1 MMTPK
6 RLTRELTARLDGP
19 HADEHTAAAADL
31 CAEAVRFLN
40 YATGSHSPAG
50 LVFPSTVYLIA
61 ADLSSAA
68 YRMVQL
74 FGQLDGWLTR
84 QDAAGML
91 GTDDGSPAA
100 ETVAAASVNLASA
113 TTAARHLSA
122 YLDALQNSI
131 SGLNGHGPSRPDGGA

>member
-19 HADEHTAAAADL
+19 HDDEHTAATADL

-40 YATGSHSPAG
+40 YATGSHAPAG
-50 LVFPSTVYLIA
+50 LVYPSTVYLIA

-74 FGQLDGWLTR
+74 FGQLDGWLAR
-84 QDAAGML
+84 QDEAGLL
-91 GTDDGSPAA
+91 GTDDGAPSAGV
-100 ETVAAASVNLASA
+100 VAAASVNLASA
-113 TTAARHLSA
+113 TTAARQLSGC
-122 YLDALQNSI
+122 LDALQNSI
-131 SGLNGHGPSRPDGGA
+131 ATLNGRGPGRPGGGA